1 MFDTL
6 LSNKKLK
13 EQLSLA
19 IAQDKPLHAY
29 MFCGAAGSGKKTAA
43 VQFAAEIV
51 GTGREKALRGAHP
64 DIIYVR
70 PEEDKRTISVD
81 IIRNMRAD
89 AFISPTEGR
98 RKVYIIDGALRDEG
112 QNALLTILE
121 QPPSFSVFI
130 LLTES
135 KQQMLETVIS
145 RCSVYEMEYV
155 EADEGLTVLKKQLP
169 TVPDERLLTC
179 MRASGGNIGYALRLA
194 SDKTYLANIE
204 VCKNI
209 AIAMAKGDRYTVLTS
224 VACFKKK
231 EPLLELL
238 PVLTVYL
245 RDILVYNTTK
255 TADMLVFSDD
265 VLKNSEIFGKIET
278 ERLYNSINECATA
291 QSQLESS
298 INLSLVSSSLVTHLF
313 GGKTL

>member
-19 IAQDKPLHAY
+19 ITQDKPLHAY
-29 MFCGAAGSGKKTAA
+29 MFCGAKGSGKKTAA
-43 VQFAAEIV
+43 LQFASEIV
-51 GTGREKALRGAHP
+51 GSGREKALRGAHP
-64 DIIYVR
+64 DIIFVR

-89 AFISPTEGR
+89 AFISPTEGK

-155 EADEGLTVLKKQLP
+155 EAEDGLTVLKQQLP
-169 TVPDERLLTC
+169 SIDDERLLTC
-179 MRASGGNIGYALRLA
+179 MRASSGNIGYALKLA
-194 SDKTYLANIE
+194 SDKTYLANID

-209 AIAMAKGDRYTVLTS
+209 AIAMAKGDRYTALACLT
-224 VACFKKK
+224 FKKK

-245 RDILVYNTTK
+245 RDVLVYNTTK
-255 TADMLVFSDD
+255 TTDMLVFSDD
-265 VLKNSEIFGKIET
+265 ILKYGEIFGKIET
-278 ERLYNSINECATA
+278 ERLYNSINECALA
-291 QSQLESS
+291 QAQLEAS
-298 INLSLVSSSLVTHLF
+298 INLTLVSCSLATHLF
-313 GGKTL
+313 GGIKL